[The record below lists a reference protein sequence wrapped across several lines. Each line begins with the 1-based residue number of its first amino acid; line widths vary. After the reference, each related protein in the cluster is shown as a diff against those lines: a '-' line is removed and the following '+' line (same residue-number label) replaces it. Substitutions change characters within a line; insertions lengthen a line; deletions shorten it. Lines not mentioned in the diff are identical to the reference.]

1 MTKVESRTGKISFSE
16 TKVYHLLSDFN
27 NFEKLLPADKIKN
40 WESTENTCRFSI
52 EGIGDVGLKIVEKEP
67 YKLIKISGD
76 KLSNVEFNFWIQ
88 IKQVQENDTRIKL
101 TIKAD
106 LNPMMRMVAAKPL
119 QEFVNILVDRIEQLQ
134 F

>member
-1 MTKVESRTGKISFSE
+1 MTKVESRTGKISSSE
-16 TKVYHLLSDFN
+16 TKVYHFLSDFN

-40 WESTENTCRFSI
+40 WESSENNCRFTI
-52 EGIGDVGLKIVEKEP
+52 KGIGNAGLKIVEKEP

-76 KLSNVEFNFWIQ
+76 KLANVEFNFWIQ
-88 IKQVQENDTRIKL
+88 IKQVQENNTRIRL